1 MIIIP
6 PLLLN
11 LIKRFEGQRLK
22 AYQCPAGVWTIG
34 YGHTGNDV
42 FKDLVITEQKAES
55 LLKQDVLKFLT
66 QVFKISPSLIDAG
79 ENRISAIGDFVFNLG
94 IARYRKSTLRK
105 RVDVGDW
112 KSASDECKK
121 WCFAGQK
128 KLRGLVLRRK
138 VEADLLL
145 KG

>member
-1 MIIIP
+1 M
-6 PLLLN
+6 
-11 LIKRFEGQRLK
+11 
-22 AYQCPAGVWTIG
+22 
-34 YGHTGNDV
+34 
-42 FKDLVITEQKAES
+42 LVK
-55 LLKQDVLKFLT
+55 
-66 QVFKISPSLIDAG
+66 
-79 ENRISAIGDFVFNLG
+79 NRISEIGDFVFNLG
-94 IARYRKSTLRK
+94 ISRYRWSTLRK

-121 WCFAGQK
+121 WCFSGQK